1 MSNTTNLLLIQ
12 IIFIMKARY
21 IRVSTGN
28 QKTARQEQ
36 KASIEELIYID
47 IISGVKNFNE
57 RTEGR
62 KLIKDIIEGKVT
74 SLAVSSIDRL
84 GRNLVDILKTIEF
97 LNLNKINLRVD
108 NLGLDSI
115 VGGKENTAF
124 KLIISVM
131 GSVAEMEREAILER
145 QREGILIAKL
155 NGTYKGRVK
164 GSKESNQVFL
174 DKYKDVIKSLKR
186 GNSVRDTAKICG
198 VSIGTVQKV
207 GKLLSD
213 K

>member
-1 MSNTTNLLLIQ
+1 
-12 IIFIMKARY
+12 MKARY

-57 RTEGR
+57 RPEGR
-62 KLIKDIIEGKVT
+62 KLIKDIIEGKIT

-84 GRNLVDILKTIEF
+84 GRNLVDILKTVEF

-145 QREGILIAKL
+145 QKEGIMIAKL

-174 DKYKDVIKSLKR
+174 DKYKDVIKSLKK

-207 GKLLSD
+207 GKLLFD

>member
-1 MSNTTNLLLIQ
+1 
-12 IIFIMKARY
+12 MKARY

-57 RTEGR
+57 RPEGR
-62 KLIKDIIEGKVT
+62 KLIKDIIEGKIT

-84 GRNLVDILKTIEF
+84 GRNLVDILKTVEF

-145 QREGILIAKL
+145 QREGIMIAKL

-174 DKYKDVIKSLKR
+174 DKYKDVIKSLKK

-207 GKLLSD
+207 GKLLFD

>member
-1 MSNTTNLLLIQ
+1 MTILLLIQ
-12 IIFIMKARY
+12 NIFIMKARY

-47 IISGVKNFNE
+47 IISGVKNFND
-57 RTEGR
+57 RPEGR
-62 KLIKDIIEGKVT
+62 KLIKDIIEGKIT
-74 SLAVSSIDRL
+74 SLVVSSIDRL

-115 VGGKENTAF
+115 ANGKENTAF

-131 GSVAEMEREAILER
+131 ASVAEMEREAILER
-145 QREGILIAKL
+145 QREGIMIAKL

-174 DKYKDVIKSLKR
+174 DKYKDVIKSLKK
-186 GNSVRDTAKICG
+186 GNSVRDTAKICR

-207 GKLLSD
+207 NKYS
-213 K
+213 